1 MTGMDYF
8 KMFADS
14 IDYADVNGKPIDDKI
29 AFIDKELEKTVESD
43 DEIE

>member
-14 IDYADVNGKPIDDKI
+14 IEYADENGKPIEDKI
-29 AFIDKELEKTVESD
+29 AFIDQELEKAVESD
-43 DEIE
+43 DEI